1 MAEPPVKIRIIKLY
15 LALKFSTR
23 LGHVE
28 WPLPQNQEHEVKW
41 ARKKK
46 KKIERQRST
55 LLFYSFIEKNG
66 EPSHK
71 RHLRNIIL
79 LEWPENMTQTRKLAG
94 FFYRRSIF

>member
-1 MAEPPVKIRIIKLY
+1 MASPTKPGAGSEV
-15 LALKFSTR
+15 S
-23 LGHVE
+23 
-28 WPLPQNQEHEVKW
+28 PQ
-41 ARKKK
+41 KKK
-46 KKIERQRST
+46 KNERQRST

-94 FFYRRSIF
+94 FFLQAFDFLGGLTILDY